1 MNKKKLKGLTALS
14 AVLTLSLAGG
24 ILAGCGGK
32 EDHTLSAVNEVAAT
46 CTTDGHRAYYK
57 CTDDGCGKYFADA
70 EGKEELSA
78 EDVVL
83 HALGH
88 NPVHHEEKDVTCT
101 EDGNAEYWGCSRCDA
116 KFADENQTPFDGD
129 PVLTHPG
136 HQFTEVTPATDPEP
150 NKAGNVEYWHCDRCE
165 KNYNNSYGDKEIED
179 VTIPAI
185 AKLDSVTLKLKGYR
199 EGETGNLSGNVTLTG
214 KYDQT
219 ASGSLTDGVGT
230 VANVYAMEY
239 DVECNGYV
247 GKLAFEAGKSEYELA
262 LEYNYA
268 TSTGESA
275 TTTDPE
281 LPDNKKSTVDLS
293 KMNDKNHTIVL
304 SDGTYATKDY
314 TEAKLTLPREVQGS
328 KNVSISF
335 TLKFL
340 DNSMYEGNVGDSG
353 FNPLSR
359 VGVKMADEKGVFFMM
374 MDKKWH
380 NDGEGNPSD
389 ALYVCPIQPKDYVPD
404 GKEEVEGTFYGWDN
418 ANEGRFAAVAA
429 AIKGDGLQIRMVRAK
444 TYIRMF
450 LKLDGAWVEVK
461 NVEGVV
467 ECNENA
473 DTDIRLLINGHK
485 WEFSNIE
492 YGSMTEEAYKA
503 TSLTEAGHQAHLTID
518 DMYFNLNGTLSSL
531 EEITIPQLSPI
542 TSVALTLKD
551 ESGNFIA
558 ENTKVWLTNA
568 VSEIDDIQAT
578 VSANGIVT
586 LAGTTGVYAGF
597 PYVVKVEG
605 YAGTHTITFEGTTA
619 TIKTLIPTVWEYSSA
634 TETSITNGNGGW
646 AGQGSFTNS
655 STDDKVAF
663 SATYPTSKE
672 IAVDTGE
679 ALDVSD
685 SYAVYFT
692 MKATSVTGWQ
702 QRIGIRIAEGTG
714 ESTVGFFL
722 YHKDNGEIHVGA
734 LSGKIDFDA
743 QGNSTVVKSALTIDM
758 FANGLDMKAERKQN
772 TATLYAKIDGEWT
785 KIAEQTLAGGK
796 GAIGFSASAGDYE
809 ITDFAL
815 DVKPLEDKT
824 FSLTLKDGEG
834 SALADETEVII
845 TDPRGQSVTKKV
857 AGGAVTLQSPY
868 FGDYIVEVNGTMFVV
883 NFSADSL
890 AASKTIS
897 TAWTYTGKESEVTDH
912 KIADQG
918 NVVISHDETSVTVA
932 ATWDNNDWKRDEV
945 YVNVGDALGD
955 STNYIVRFKITATLT
970 GNWTERFGIRVVS
983 KENDNN
989 ADAGFLIW
997 DKGGDGICF
1006 GNLANYPDFG
1016 GGGPSDKTVLTEA
1029 MFAAG
1034 VDIQI
1039 IRNGNSA
1046 TMYAKIDG
1054 KWKSVYTVSLADGS
1068 TAQLGFSAAGGTY
1081 VYSDMSIVTVSDT
1094 VSE

>member
-1 MNKKKLKGLTALS
+1 MNKKKLKGLTVLS
-14 AVLTLSLAGG
+14 AAITLSLAGG
-24 ILAGCGGK
+24 ILAGCGGN
-32 EDHTLSAVNEVAAT
+32 EDHNLSAVNEVAAT
-46 CTTDGHRAYYK
+46 CTTDGHRSYYK

-70 EGKEELSA
+70 EGKEELSE

-116 KFADENQTPFDGD
+116 KFADENQTPFNGD
-129 PVLTHPG
+129 PVLAHPG
-136 HQFTEVTPATDPEP
+136 HHFTDVTPATDPEP
-150 NKAGNVEYWHCDRCE
+150 DKEGNVEHWHCDRCE

-185 AKLDSVTLKLKGYR
+185 AKLDSVTLKLQGYR
-199 EGETGNLSGNVTLTG
+199 EGETGNLSGGVTLTG

-247 GKLAFEAGKSEYELA
+247 GKLAFEAGKSVYELT

-281 LPDNKKSTVDLS
+281 IPDNKKSTVDLS

-314 TEAKLTLPREVQGS
+314 TEAKLTLPSEVQGS

-359 VGVKMADEKGVFFMM
+359 VGVKMADKKGVFFMM

-404 GKEEVEGTFYGWDN
+404 GKEEVEGTFYGWDT
-418 ANEGRFAAVAA
+418 ANEGRFAAVAEA
-429 AIKGDGLQIRMVRAK
+429 LKGDGLQIRMVRAK

-450 LKLDGAWVEVK
+450 LKLDGAWVEVM
-461 NVEGVV
+461 NVAGVA
-467 ECNENA
+467 ECDENA
-473 DTDIRLLINGHK
+473 ETDIRLLINGHK

-492 YGSMTEEAYKA
+492 YGSMTEESYKA
-503 TSLTEAGHQAHLTID
+503 SSVTEAGHQAYLAID
-518 DMYFNLNGTLSSL
+518 DMYFNPDGTLSSL
-531 EEITIPQLSPI
+531 EELTIPQLSPI

-551 ESGNFIA
+551 ESGNA
-558 ENTKVWLTNA
+558 VTTGTN
-568 VSEIDDIQAT
+568 VKISNVLSEIADIQTT
-578 VSANGIVT
+578 VGENGVVT
-586 LAGTTGVYAGF
+586 LAGTTGVYAGL

-605 YAGTHTITFEGTTA
+605 YAGTYTITFEGTTA
-619 TIKTLIPTVWEYSSA
+619 TIETLVLPEWEYSSA
-634 TETSITNGNGGW
+634 SSVKVVAGSGNWANG
-646 AGQGSFTNS
+646 TLTDD
-655 STDDKVAF
+655 STDDKIAF
-663 SATYPTSKE
+663 TAAFPVSKE
-672 IAVDTGE
+672 VVVNTGTSFGGSVNYT
-679 ALDVSD
+679 L
-685 SYAVYFT
+685 YFNLK
-692 MKATSVTGWQ
+692 MTGTNGWEN
-702 QRIGIRIAEGTG
+702 RFGIRLTEGTG
-714 ESTVGFFL
+714 ESVVGFYFFQQDQGAI
-722 YHKDNGEIHVGA
+722 KVGA
-734 LSGKIDFDA
+734 LRGKIDFNTNGGEA
-743 QGNSTVVKSALTIDM
+743 ASTLNASM
-758 FANGLDMKAERKQN
+758 FVNGLEMKAVREQN
-772 TATLYAKIDGEWT
+772 KVTLYAKI
-785 KIAEQTLAGGK
+785 GGK
-796 GAIGFSASAGDYE
+796 WEKVSAEVTLSGGYGALGFSASQGTFEY
-809 ITDFAL
+809 TDVAL
-815 DVKPLEDKT
+815 DIKPAEDQT

-834 SALADETEVII
+834 NALSEGTTVLL
-845 TDPRGQSVTKKV
+845 TNPRGETVSKTTDAQ
-857 AGGAVTLQSPY
+857 GNVTLESPY
-868 FGDYIVEVNGTMFVV
+868 FGDFIVEVNGTMFVV

-890 AASKTIS
+890 TVSKSIS
-897 TAWTYTGKESEVTDH
+897 TAWTYTGKEGEVTEH

-945 YVNVGDALGD
+945 YVNVGDVLGD
-955 STNYIVRFKITATLT
+955 STNYIVRFKITATLA

-989 ADAGFLIW
+989 ANAGFLIW

-1054 KWKSVYTVSLADGS
+1054 KWQSVYTVSLADGS

>member
-46 CTTDGHRAYYK
+46 CTTDGHRSYYK

-247 GKLAFEAGKSEYELA
+247 GKLAFEAGKSEYELT

-359 VGVKMADEKGVFFMM
+359 VGVKMADKKGVFFMM

-404 GKEEVEGTFYGWDN
+404 GKEEVEGTFSGWDN
-418 ANEGRFAAVAA
+418 ANEGRFAAVAEA
-429 AIKGDGLQIRMVRAK
+429 LKGDGLQIRMVRAK

-450 LKLDGAWVEVK
+450 LKLDGAWVEVM
-461 NVEGVV
+461 NVAGVA
-467 ECNENA
+467 ECDENA
-473 DTDIRLLINGHK
+473 ETDIRLLINGHK

-492 YGSMTEEAYKA
+492 YGSMTEESYKA
-503 TSLTEAGHQAHLTID
+503 SSVTEAGHQAYLAID
-518 DMYFNLNGTLSSL
+518 DMYFNPDGTLSSL
-531 EEITIPQLSPI
+531 EELTIPQLSPI

-551 ESGNFIA
+551 ESGNA
-558 ENTKVWLTNA
+558 VTTGTN
-568 VSEIDDIQAT
+568 VKISNVLSEIADIQTT
-578 VSANGIVT
+578 VGENGVVT
-586 LAGTTGVYAGF
+586 LAGTTGVYAGL

-605 YAGTHTITFEGTTA
+605 YAGTYTITFEGTTA
-619 TIKTLIPTVWEYSSA
+619 TIETLVLPEWEYSSA
-634 TETSITNGNGGW
+634 SSVKVVAGSGNWANG
-646 AGQGSFTNS
+646 TLTDD
-655 STDDKVAF
+655 STDDKIAF
-663 SATYPTSKE
+663 TAAFPVSKE
-672 IAVDTGE
+672 VVVNTGTSFGGSVNYT
-679 ALDVSD
+679 L
-685 SYAVYFT
+685 YFNLK
-692 MKATSVTGWQ
+692 MTGTNGWEN
-702 QRIGIRIAEGTG
+702 RFGIRLTEGTG
-714 ESTVGFFL
+714 ESVVGFYFFQQDQGAI
-722 YHKDNGEIHVGA
+722 KVGA
-734 LSGKIDFDA
+734 LRGKIDFNTNGGEA
-743 QGNSTVVKSALTIDM
+743 ASTLNASM
-758 FANGLDMKAERKQN
+758 FVNGLEMKAVREQN
-772 TATLYAKIDGEWT
+772 KVTLYAKI
-785 KIAEQTLAGGK
+785 GGK
-796 GAIGFSASAGDYE
+796 WEKVSAEVTLSGGYGALGFSASQGTFEY
-809 ITDFAL
+809 TDVAL
-815 DVKPLEDKT
+815 DIKPAEDQT

-834 SALADETEVII
+834 NALSEGTTVLL
-845 TDPRGQSVTKKV
+845 TNPRGETVSKTTDAQ
-857 AGGAVTLQSPY
+857 GNVTLESPY
-868 FGDYIVEVNGTMFVV
+868 FGDFIVEVNGTMFVV

-890 AASKTIS
+890 TVSKSIS
-897 TAWTYTGKESEVTDH
+897 TAWTYTGKECEVTEH

-955 STNYIVRFKITATLT
+955 STNYIVRFKITATLA

-1054 KWKSVYTVSLADGS
+1054 KWQSVYTVSLADGS

>member
-1 MNKKKLKGLTALS
+1 MNKKKLKGLTVLS
-14 AVLTLSLAGG
+14 AAITLSLAGG
-24 ILAGCGGK
+24 ILAGCGGN
-32 EDHTLSAVNEVAAT
+32 EDHNLSAVNEVAAT
-46 CTTDGHRAYYK
+46 CTTDGHRSYYK

-70 EGKEELSA
+70 EGKEELSE

-116 KFADENQTPFDGD
+116 KFADENQTPFNGD
-129 PVLTHPG
+129 PVLAHPG
-136 HQFTEVTPATDPEP
+136 HHFTDVTPATDPEP
-150 NKAGNVEYWHCDRCE
+150 DKEGNVEHWHCDRCE

-185 AKLDSVTLKLKGYR
+185 AKLDSVTLKLQGYR
-199 EGETGNLSGNVTLTG
+199 EGETGNLSGGVTLTG

-247 GKLAFEAGKSEYELA
+247 GKIAFEAGKSVYELT

-281 LPDNKKSTVDLS
+281 IPDNKKSTVDLS

-314 TEAKLTLPREVQGS
+314 TEAKLTLPSEVQGS

-359 VGVKMADEKGVFFMM
+359 VGVKMADKKGVFFMM

-418 ANEGRFAAVAA
+418 ANEGRFAAVAEA
-429 AIKGDGLQIRMVRAK
+429 LKGDGLQIRMVRAK

-450 LKLDGAWVEVK
+450 LKLDGAWVEVM
-461 NVEGVV
+461 NVAGVA
-467 ECNENA
+467 ECDENA
-473 DTDIRLLINGHK
+473 ETDIRLLINGHK

-492 YGSMTEEAYKA
+492 YGSMTEESYKA
-503 TSLTEAGHQAHLTID
+503 SSVTEAGHQAYLAID
-518 DMYFNLNGTLSSL
+518 DMYFNPDGTLSSL
-531 EEITIPQLSPI
+531 EELTIPQLSPI

-551 ESGNFIA
+551 ESGNA
-558 ENTKVWLTNA
+558 VTTGTN
-568 VSEIDDIQAT
+568 VKISNVLSEIADIQTT
-578 VSANGIVT
+578 VGENGVVT
-586 LAGTTGVYAGF
+586 LAGTTGVYAGL

-605 YAGTHTITFEGTTA
+605 YAGTYTITFEGTTA
-619 TIKTLIPTVWEYSSA
+619 TIETLVLPEWEYSSA
-634 TETSITNGNGGW
+634 SSVKVVAGSGNWANG
-646 AGQGSFTNS
+646 TLTDD
-655 STDDKVAF
+655 STDDKIAF
-663 SATYPTSKE
+663 TAAFPVSKE
-672 IAVDTGE
+672 VVVNTGTSFGGSVNYT
-679 ALDVSD
+679 L
-685 SYAVYFT
+685 YFNLK
-692 MKATSVTGWQ
+692 MTGTNGWEN
-702 QRIGIRIAEGTG
+702 RFGIRLTEGTG
-714 ESTVGFFL
+714 ESVVGFYFFQQDQGAI
-722 YHKDNGEIHVGA
+722 KVGA
-734 LSGKIDFDA
+734 LRGKIDFNTNGGEA
-743 QGNSTVVKSALTIDM
+743 ASTLNASM
-758 FANGLDMKAERKQN
+758 FVNGLEMKAVREQN
-772 TATLYAKIDGEWT
+772 KVTLYAKI
-785 KIAEQTLAGGK
+785 GGK
-796 GAIGFSASAGDYE
+796 WEKVSAEVTLSGGYGALGFSASQGTFEY
-809 ITDFAL
+809 TDVAL
-815 DVKPLEDKT
+815 DIKPAEDQT

-834 SALADETEVII
+834 NALSEGTTVLL
-845 TDPRGQSVTKKV
+845 TNPRGETVSKTTDAQ
-857 AGGAVTLQSPY
+857 GNVTLESPY
-868 FGDYIVEVNGTMFVV
+868 FGDFIVEVNGTMFVV

-890 AASKTIS
+890 TVSKSIS
-897 TAWTYTGKESEVTDH
+897 TAWTYTGKEGEVTEH

-945 YVNVGDALGD
+945 YVNVGDVLGD
-955 STNYIVRFKITATLT
+955 STNYIVRFKITATLA

-989 ADAGFLIW
+989 ANAGFLIW

-1054 KWKSVYTVSLADGS
+1054 KWQSVYTVSLADGS

>member
-1 MNKKKLKGLTALS
+1 MNKKKLKGLTVLS
-14 AVLTLSLAGG
+14 AAITLSLAGG
-24 ILAGCGGK
+24 ILAGCGGN
-32 EDHTLSAVNEVAAT
+32 EDHNLSAVNEVAAT
-46 CTTDGHRAYYK
+46 CTTDGHRSYYK

-70 EGKEELSA
+70 EGKEELSE

-116 KFADENQTPFDGD
+116 KFADENQTPFNGD
-129 PVLTHPG
+129 PVLAHPG
-136 HQFTEVTPATDPEP
+136 HHFTDVTPATDPEP
-150 NKAGNVEYWHCDRCE
+150 DKEGNVEHWHCDRCE

-185 AKLDSVTLKLKGYR
+185 AKLDSVTLKLQGYR
-199 EGETGNLSGNVTLTG
+199 EGETGNLSGGVTLTG

-247 GKLAFEAGKSEYELA
+247 GKLAFEAGKSVYELT

-281 LPDNKKSTVDLS
+281 IPDNKKSTVDLS

-314 TEAKLTLPREVQGS
+314 TEAKLTLPSEVQGS

-359 VGVKMADEKGVFFMM
+359 VGVKMADKKGVFFMM

-418 ANEGRFAAVAA
+418 ANEGRFAAVAEA
-429 AIKGDGLQIRMVRAK
+429 LKGDGLQIRMVRAK

-450 LKLDGAWVEVK
+450 LKLDGAWVEVM
-461 NVEGVV
+461 NVAGVA
-467 ECNENA
+467 ECDENA
-473 DTDIRLLINGHK
+473 ETDIRLLINGHK

-492 YGSMTEEAYKA
+492 YGSMTEESYKA
-503 TSLTEAGHQAHLTID
+503 SSVTEAGHQAYLAID
-518 DMYFNLNGTLSSL
+518 DMYFNPDGTLSSL
-531 EEITIPQLSPI
+531 EELTIHQLSPI

-551 ESGNFIA
+551 ESGNA
-558 ENTKVWLTNA
+558 VTTGTN
-568 VSEIDDIQAT
+568 VKISNVLSEIADIQTT
-578 VSANGIVT
+578 VGENGVVT
-586 LAGTTGVYAGF
+586 LAGTTGVYAGL

-605 YAGTHTITFEGTTA
+605 YAGTYTITFEGTTA
-619 TIKTLIPTVWEYSSA
+619 TIETLVLPEWEYSSA
-634 TETSITNGNGGW
+634 SSVKVVAGSGNWANG
-646 AGQGSFTNS
+646 TLTDD
-655 STDDKVAF
+655 STDDKIAF
-663 SATYPTSKE
+663 TAAFPVSKE
-672 IAVDTGE
+672 VVVNTGTSFGGSVNYT
-679 ALDVSD
+679 L
-685 SYAVYFT
+685 YFNLK
-692 MKATSVTGWQ
+692 MTGTNGWEN
-702 QRIGIRIAEGTG
+702 RFGIRLTEGTG
-714 ESTVGFFL
+714 ESVVGFYFFQQDQGAI
-722 YHKDNGEIHVGA
+722 KVGA
-734 LSGKIDFDA
+734 LRGKIDFNTNGGEA
-743 QGNSTVVKSALTIDM
+743 ASTLNASM
-758 FANGLDMKAERKQN
+758 FVNGLEMKAVREQN
-772 TATLYAKIDGEWT
+772 KVTLYAKI
-785 KIAEQTLAGGK
+785 GGK
-796 GAIGFSASAGDYE
+796 WEKVSAEVTLSGGYGALGFSASQGTFEY
-809 ITDFAL
+809 TDVAL
-815 DVKPLEDKT
+815 DIKPAEDQT

-834 SALADETEVII
+834 NALSEGTTVLL
-845 TDPRGQSVTKKV
+845 TNPRGETVSKTTDAQ
-857 AGGAVTLQSPY
+857 GNVTLESPY
-868 FGDYIVEVNGTMFVV
+868 FGDFIVEVNGTMFVV

-890 AASKTIS
+890 TVSKSIS
-897 TAWTYTGKESEVTDH
+897 TAWTYTGKEGEVTEH

-945 YVNVGDALGD
+945 YVNVGDVLGD
-955 STNYIVRFKITATLT
+955 STNYIVRFKITATLA

-989 ADAGFLIW
+989 ANAGFLIW

-1054 KWKSVYTVSLADGS
+1054 KWQSVYTVSLADGS

>member
-1 MNKKKLKGLTALS
+1 MNKKKLKGLTVLS
-14 AVLTLSLAGG
+14 AAITLSLAGG
-24 ILAGCGGK
+24 ILAGCGGN
-32 EDHTLSAVNEVAAT
+32 EDHNLSAVNEVAAT
-46 CTTDGHRAYYK
+46 CTTDGHRSYYK

-70 EGKEELSA
+70 EGKEELSE

-116 KFADENQTPFDGD
+116 KFADENQTPFNGD
-129 PVLTHPG
+129 PVLAHPG
-136 HQFTEVTPATDPEP
+136 HHFTDVTPATDPEP
-150 NKAGNVEYWHCDRCE
+150 DKEGNVEHWHCDRCE

-185 AKLDSVTLKLKGYR
+185 AKLDSVTLKLQGYR
-199 EGETGNLSGNVTLTG
+199 EGETGNLSGGVTLTG

-247 GKLAFEAGKSEYELA
+247 GKLAFEAGKSVYELT

-281 LPDNKKSTVDLS
+281 IPDNKKSTVDLS

-314 TEAKLTLPREVQGS
+314 TEAKLTLPSEVQGS

-359 VGVKMADEKGVFFMM
+359 VGVKMADKKGVFFMM

-418 ANEGRFAAVAA
+418 ANEGRFAAVAEA
-429 AIKGDGLQIRMVRAK
+429 LKGDGLQIRMVRAK

-450 LKLDGAWVEVK
+450 LKLDGAWVEVM
-461 NVEGVV
+461 NVAGVA
-467 ECNENA
+467 ECDENA
-473 DTDIRLLINGHK
+473 ETDIRLLINGHK

-492 YGSMTEEAYKA
+492 YGSMTEESYKA
-503 TSLTEAGHQAHLTID
+503 SSVTEAGHQAYLAID
-518 DMYFNLNGTLSSL
+518 DMYFNPDGTLSSL
-531 EEITIPQLSPI
+531 EELTIPQLSPI

-551 ESGNFIA
+551 ESGNA
-558 ENTKVWLTNA
+558 VTTGTN
-568 VSEIDDIQAT
+568 VKISNVLSEIADIQTT
-578 VSANGIVT
+578 VGENGVVT
-586 LAGTTGVYAGF
+586 LAGTTGVYAGL

-605 YAGTHTITFEGTTA
+605 YAGTYTITFEGTTA
-619 TIKTLIPTVWEYSSA
+619 TIETLVLPEWEYSSA
-634 TETSITNGNGGW
+634 SSVKVVAGSGNWANG
-646 AGQGSFTNS
+646 TLTDD
-655 STDDKVAF
+655 STDDKIAF
-663 SATYPTSKE
+663 TAAFPVSKE
-672 IAVDTGE
+672 VVVNTGTSFGGSVNYT
-679 ALDVSD
+679 L
-685 SYAVYFT
+685 YFNLK
-692 MKATSVTGWQ
+692 MTGTNGWEN
-702 QRIGIRIAEGTG
+702 RFGIRLTEGTG
-714 ESTVGFFL
+714 ESVVGFYFFQQDQGAI
-722 YHKDNGEIHVGA
+722 KVGA
-734 LSGKIDFDA
+734 LRGKIDFNTNGGEA
-743 QGNSTVVKSALTIDM
+743 ASTLNASM
-758 FANGLDMKAERKQN
+758 FVNGLEMKAVREQN
-772 TATLYAKIDGEWT
+772 KVTLYAKI
-785 KIAEQTLAGGK
+785 GGK
-796 GAIGFSASAGDYE
+796 WEKVSAEVTLSGGYGALGFSASQGTFEY
-809 ITDFAL
+809 TDVAL
-815 DVKPLEDKT
+815 DIKPAEDQT

-834 SALADETEVII
+834 NALSEGTTVLL
-845 TDPRGQSVTKKV
+845 TNPRGETVSKTTD
-857 AGGAVTLQSPY
+857 AHGNVTLESPY
-868 FGDYIVEVNGTMFVV
+868 FGDFIVEVNGTMFVV

-890 AASKTIS
+890 TVSKSIS
-897 TAWTYTGKESEVTDH
+897 TAWTYTGKEGEVTEH

-945 YVNVGDALGD
+945 YVNVGDVLGD
-955 STNYIVRFKITATLT
+955 STNYIVRFKITATLA

-989 ADAGFLIW
+989 ANAGFLIW

-1054 KWKSVYTVSLADGS
+1054 KWQSVYTVSLADGS

>member
-247 GKLAFEAGKSEYELA
+247 GKLAFEAGKSEYELT

-281 LPDNKKSTVDLS
+281 IPDNKKSTVDLS

-314 TEAKLTLPREVQGS
+314 TKAKLTLPSEVQGS

-359 VGVKMADEKGVFFMM
+359 VGVKMADKKGVFFMM

-418 ANEGRFAAVAA
+418 ANEGRFAAVAEA
-429 AIKGDGLQIRMVRAK
+429 LKGDGLQIRMVRAK

-450 LKLDGAWVEVK
+450 LKLDGAWVEVM
-461 NVEGVV
+461 NVAGVA
-467 ECNENA
+467 ECDENA
-473 DTDIRLLINGHK
+473 ETDIRLLINGHK

-492 YGSMTEEAYKA
+492 YGSMTEESYKA
-503 TSLTEAGHQAHLTID
+503 SSVTEAGHQAYLAID
-518 DMYFNLNGTLSSL
+518 DMYFNPDGTLSSL
-531 EEITIPQLSPI
+531 EELTIPQLSPI

-551 ESGNFIA
+551 ESGNA
-558 ENTKVWLTNA
+558 VTTGTN
-568 VSEIDDIQAT
+568 VKISNVLSEIADIQTT
-578 VSANGIVT
+578 VGENGVVT
-586 LAGTTGVYAGF
+586 LAGTTGVYAGL

-605 YAGTHTITFEGTTA
+605 YAGTYTITFEGTTA
-619 TIKTLIPTVWEYSSA
+619 TIETLVLPEWEYSSA
-634 TETSITNGNGGW
+634 SSVKVVAGSGNWANG
-646 AGQGSFTNS
+646 TLTDD
-655 STDDKVAF
+655 STDDKIAF
-663 SATYPTSKE
+663 TAAFPVSKE
-672 IAVDTGE
+672 VVVNTGTSFGGSVNYT
-679 ALDVSD
+679 L
-685 SYAVYFT
+685 YFNLK
-692 MKATSVTGWQ
+692 MTGTNGWEN
-702 QRIGIRIAEGTG
+702 RFGIRLTEGTG
-714 ESTVGFFL
+714 ESVVGFYFFQQDQGAI
-722 YHKDNGEIHVGA
+722 KVGA
-734 LSGKIDFDA
+734 LRGKIDFNTNGGEA
-743 QGNSTVVKSALTIDM
+743 ASTLNASM
-758 FANGLDMKAERKQN
+758 FVNGLEMKAVREQN
-772 TATLYAKIDGEWT
+772 KVTLYAKI
-785 KIAEQTLAGGK
+785 GGK
-796 GAIGFSASAGDYE
+796 WEKVSAEVTLSGGYGALGFSASQGTFEY
-809 ITDFAL
+809 TDVAL
-815 DVKPLEDKT
+815 DIKPAEDQT

-834 SALADETEVII
+834 NALSKGTTVLL
-845 TDPRGQSVTKKV
+845 TNPRGETVSKTTDAQ
-857 AGGAVTLQSPY
+857 GNVTLESPY
-868 FGDYIVEVNGTMFVV
+868 FGDFIVEVNGTMFVV

-890 AASKTIS
+890 TVSKSIS
-897 TAWTYTGKESEVTDH
+897 TAWTYTGKEGEVTEH

-945 YVNVGDALGD
+945 YVNVGDVLGD
-955 STNYIVRFKITATLT
+955 STNYIVRFKITATLA

-989 ADAGFLIW
+989 ANAGFLIW

-1054 KWKSVYTVSLADGS
+1054 KWQSVYTVSLADGS

>member
-1 MNKKKLKGLTALS
+1 MNKKKLKGLTVLS
-14 AVLTLSLAGG
+14 AAITLSLAGG
-24 ILAGCGGK
+24 ILAGCGGN
-32 EDHTLSAVNEVAAT
+32 EDHNLSAVNEVAAT
-46 CTTDGHRAYYK
+46 CTTDGHRSYYK

-70 EGKEELSA
+70 EGKEELSE

-116 KFADENQTPFDGD
+116 KFADENQTPFNGD
-129 PVLTHPG
+129 PVLAHPG
-136 HQFTEVTPATDPEP
+136 HHFTDVTPATDPEP
-150 NKAGNVEYWHCDRCE
+150 DKEGNVEHWHCDRCE

-185 AKLDSVTLKLKGYR
+185 AKLDSVTLKLQGYR
-199 EGETGNLSGNVTLTG
+199 EGETGNLSGGVTLTG

-247 GKLAFEAGKSEYELA
+247 GKLAFEAGKSVYELT

-281 LPDNKKSTVDLS
+281 IPDNKKSTVDLS

-314 TEAKLTLPREVQGS
+314 TEAKLTLPSEVQGS

-359 VGVKMADEKGVFFMM
+359 VGVKMADKKGVFFMM

-418 ANEGRFAAVAA
+418 ANEGRFAAVAEA
-429 AIKGDGLQIRMVRAK
+429 LKGDGLQIRMVRAK

-450 LKLDGAWVEVK
+450 LKLDGAWVEVM
-461 NVEGVV
+461 NVAGVA
-467 ECNENA
+467 ECDENA
-473 DTDIRLLINGHK
+473 ETDIRLLINGHK

-492 YGSMTEEAYKA
+492 YGSMTEESYKA
-503 TSLTEAGHQAHLTID
+503 SSVTEAGHQAYLAID
-518 DMYFNLNGTLSSL
+518 DMYFNPDGTLSSL
-531 EEITIPQLSPI
+531 EELTIPQLSPI

-551 ESGNFIA
+551 ESGN
-558 ENTKVWLTNA
+558 TVTTGTN
-568 VSEIDDIQAT
+568 VKISNVLSEIADIQTT
-578 VSANGIVT
+578 VGENGVVT
-586 LAGTTGVYAGF
+586 LAGTTGVYAGL

-605 YAGTHTITFEGTTA
+605 YAGTYTITFEGTTA
-619 TIKTLIPTVWEYSSA
+619 TIETLVLPEWEYSSA
-634 TETSITNGNGGW
+634 SSVKVVAGSGNWANG
-646 AGQGSFTNS
+646 TLTDD
-655 STDDKVAF
+655 STDDKIAF
-663 SATYPTSKE
+663 TAAFPVSKE
-672 IAVDTGE
+672 VVVNTGTSFGGSVNYT
-679 ALDVSD
+679 L
-685 SYAVYFT
+685 YFNLK
-692 MKATSVTGWQ
+692 MTGTNGWEN
-702 QRIGIRIAEGTG
+702 RFGIRLTEGTG
-714 ESTVGFFL
+714 ESVVGFYFFQQDQGAI
-722 YHKDNGEIHVGA
+722 KVGA
-734 LSGKIDFDA
+734 LRGKIDFNTNGGEA
-743 QGNSTVVKSALTIDM
+743 ASTLNASM
-758 FANGLDMKAERKQN
+758 FVNGLEMKAVREQN
-772 TATLYAKIDGEWT
+772 KVTLYAKI
-785 KIAEQTLAGGK
+785 GGK
-796 GAIGFSASAGDYE
+796 WEKVSAEVTLSGGYGALGFSASQGTFEY
-809 ITDFAL
+809 TDVAL
-815 DVKPLEDKT
+815 DIKPAEDQT

-834 SALADETEVII
+834 NALSEGTTVLL
-845 TDPRGQSVTKKV
+845 TNPRGETVSKTTDAQ
-857 AGGAVTLQSPY
+857 GNVTLESPY
-868 FGDYIVEVNGTMFVV
+868 FGDFIVEVNGTMFVV

-890 AASKTIS
+890 TVSKSIS
-897 TAWTYTGKESEVTDH
+897 TAWTYTGKEGEVTEH

-945 YVNVGDALGD
+945 YVNVGDVLGD
-955 STNYIVRFKITATLT
+955 STNYIVRFKITATLA

-989 ADAGFLIW
+989 ANAGFLIW

-1054 KWKSVYTVSLADGS
+1054 KWQSVYTVSLADGS